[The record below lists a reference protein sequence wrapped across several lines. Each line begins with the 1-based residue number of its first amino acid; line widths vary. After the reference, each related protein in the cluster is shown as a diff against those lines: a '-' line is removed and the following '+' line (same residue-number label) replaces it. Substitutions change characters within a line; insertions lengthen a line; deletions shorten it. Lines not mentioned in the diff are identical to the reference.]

1 MYFLALQFER
11 EDEGKLQEIL
21 VKDNLQSLYP
31 LAGIQS
37 YLPAVLT
44 EVMPLLW
51 DSRASCS

>member
-37 YLPAVLT
+37 YLPAALT